1 MDELACVCH
10 LCLCA
15 NAHTARDTGGDGC
28 EISRYSP
35 DFVCQRTDRSPSL
48 AHARTPINHRVN
60 IMKTDS
66 QLQSDVRE
74 ELKWEPQV
82 TASQI
87 GVQVKDGVVTL
98 SGEVSSFAEKW
109 NAESAAQRVSGVNA
123 LAVDLKV
130 KLSELG
136 GRSDADIAR
145 SAENVLSWSTTVP
158 QSSVKVMVENGFIT
172 LTGDVDWQFQ
182 RLAAAASVRFL
193 QGVTGVSDQIAIKP
207 TLRVS
212 AVRGDIE
219 TALKRTAVA
228 DAKNIHVEVDGS
240 DVTLTGKVQSWAERE
255 TATTSAWGT
264 PGVRSVID
272 KMTLAY

>member
-1 MDELACVCH
+1 
-10 LCLCA
+10 
-15 NAHTARDTGGDGC
+15 
-28 EISRYSP
+28 
-35 DFVCQRTDRSPSL
+35 
-48 AHARTPINHRVN
+48 
-60 IMKTDS
+60 MKTDT
-66 QLQSDVRE
+66 QLQADVGE

-109 NAESAAQRVSGVNA
+109 NAERAAQRVSGVHA

-136 GRSDADIAR
+136 SRTDADIAR
-145 SAENVLSWSTTVP
+145 SAENVLSWSTSIP
-158 QSSVKVMVENGFIT
+158 QDSVKVMVENGFIT

-182 RLAAAASVRFL
+182 RLAAAAAVRFL
-193 QGVTGVSDQIAIKP
+193 LGVTGVSDQIAIKP
-207 TLRVS
+207 RLKVS
-212 AVRGDIE
+212 AVKDDIE

-228 DAKNIHVEVDGS
+228 DAKRIHVAVNGS

-255 TATTSAWGT
+255 TATMSAWGT

-272 KMTLAY
+272 RMTLEY